1 MPAHCSEMSPPHCA
15 EQQCKYMFFIIN
27 GYNERELQNRS
38 FVSICDVGRAYAER
52 GDRLLKFAVQ
62 INYKIKKV
70 GAANAVV
77 TAGLIEEANLREYI
91 KIK

>member
-1 MPAHCSEMSPPHCA
+1 MN
-15 EQQCKYMFFIIN
+15 IIFR
-27 GYNERELQNRS
+27 Y
-38 FVSICDVGRAYAER
+38 DVGRAYAER

-91 KIK
+91 KIQK